1 MNRTIYRNFGG
12 VESNQNVNTWSPGW
26 YKTIEK
32 SLNDKDLIVSIN
44 RNEIMIFFD
53 VAEEEQKNLDTLQS
67 QLIVLEE
74 DDKIRQFKSLS
85 NNRLLIMT
93 NKGKLYLYQYST
105 QIQKRLCEATVD
117 LEDEEDTISLAV
129 SQDEK
134 NIAFSSRDTDRAF
147 SRLFNIGL
155 TKANKFFKLVEY
167 SSPFVIKKKDSC
179 FSDLNFDM
187 KIGGYP
193 ILTAFQ
199 YSNLNI
205 YIFAFYKGNF
215 ELMSIIVPDCMGR
228 ICRSSV
234 YKNKLMA
241 MDSESKLITLTF
253 HNQKEEQ
260 GVTNENKMGKQIL
273 DRPQIDNGGGLYLS
287 DGEVGDDLDERFN
300 GQLQL
305 MVVNDFDE

>member
-12 VESNQNVNTWSPGW
+12 IESSQNINTWSPGW

-32 SLNDKDLIVSIN
+32 SFNDKDLIVSIN

-53 VAEEEQKNLDTLQS
+53 VADDESKNLENLNS

-85 NNRLLIMT
+85 DNRLLIMT

-105 QIQKRLCEATVD
+105 VFQNRLCEATVD
-117 LEDEEDTISLAV
+117 LEEEEDTISLAV
-129 SQDEK
+129 SSDEK

-155 TKANKFFKLVEY
+155 TKANKFYRLIEY
-167 SSPFVIKKKDSC
+167 SSPFIIKKKDSC

-193 ILTAFQ
+193 VLTAF
-199 YSNLNI
+199 
-205 YIFAFYKGNF
+205 
-215 ELMSIIVPDCMGR
+215 
-228 ICRSSV
+228 
-234 YKNKLMA
+234 
-241 MDSESKLITLTF
+241 
-253 HNQKEEQ
+253 
-260 GVTNENKMGKQIL
+260 
-273 DRPQIDNGGGLYLS
+273 
-287 DGEVGDDLDERFN
+287 
-300 GQLQL
+300 
-305 MVVNDFDE
+305 